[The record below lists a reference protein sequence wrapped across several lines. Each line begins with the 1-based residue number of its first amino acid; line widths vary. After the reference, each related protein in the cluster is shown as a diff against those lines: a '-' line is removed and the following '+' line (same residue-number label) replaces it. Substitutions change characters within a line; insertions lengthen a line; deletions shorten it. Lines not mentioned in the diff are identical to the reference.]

1 MSDPL
6 YLDHAATTPP
16 LPEAMEAFRKAAAEA
31 WANPGSLHGA
41 GAVAARLLE
50 TSRRELREAFGAR
63 KYRVIWTATGTEAN
77 HLGIQGMA
85 RTLRT
90 RAEAAAGRAGFD
102 RARVLVGAVEHPSS
116 LQAAHALEEE
126 GFAVE
131 ELPVDSAGIVRP
143 GVLEERLGPDVAL
156 VSVHWVNN
164 ELGTVNPIAE
174 LVAATRGA
182 APNALFHCD
191 AVQGAGKLPQPLDLL
206 GADTLSVAA
215 HKIGGLRGC
224 AALLLRDG
232 APEPQPIFVGGG
244 HEGGLRSGTENVMG
258 IAAFVA
264 AAQVRAQML
273 TDDPRCLLD
282 RRVALLRRLQAVA
295 PELVVLGSDREA
307 ETQGAVLSIAIPGI
321 RAETFLH
328 MMEAEGVYVG
338 SGSACHT
345 HGAKESRVLAAID
358 LAPELRDCVLR
369 LSLAGT
375 ETDADLDR
383 AAAAFA
389 TASAAFA
396 GSA

>member
-1 MSDPL
+1 MSEPL

-50 TSRRELREAFGAR
+50 TSRRELREALGAR
-63 KYRVIWTATGTEAN
+63 KFRVVWTATGTEAN

-85 RTLRT
+85 RQVRS
-90 RAEAAAGRAGFD
+90 
-102 RARVLVGAVEHPSS
+102 ARRILVGAVEHPSS
-116 LQAAHALEEE
+116 LQAAQALASE
-126 GFAVE
+126 GYTVE
-131 ELPVDSAGIVRP
+131 ELPVDDTGIVRP
-143 GVLEERLGPDVAL
+143 EVLDERLGSDVAL

-182 APNALFHCD
+182 APEAVFHCD
-191 AVQGAGKLPQPLDLL
+191 AVQGAGKLTQPLDLL
-206 GADTLSVAA
+206 GADTLAVAA

-224 AALLLRDG
+224 AALLLREG
-232 APEPQPIFVGGG
+232 AAEPAPLFVGGG

-264 AAQVRAQML
+264 AAQVRARML
-273 TDDPRCLLD
+273 TDNPRCLLD
-282 RRVALLRRLQAVA
+282 RRATLLQRLQGVV
-295 PELVVLGSDREA
+295 PELLVLGSDLEA
-307 ETQGAVLSIAIPGI
+307 ETQGAVLSIAVPGI

-328 MMEAEGVYVG
+328 MMEAEGVYIG

-345 HGAKESRVLAAID
+345 RGAKESRVLAAIG

-369 LSLAGT
+369 LSLSGT
-375 ETDADLDR
+375 ETDIELNH

-389 TASAAFA
+389 QAATAFT

>member
-1 MSDPL
+1 MSDSL

-16 LPEAMEAFRKAAAEA
+16 LPEAMVAFRAAAEQA

-41 GAVAARLLE
+41 GAIAARLVE
-50 TSRRELREAFGAR
+50 RSRRELREALGAR

-85 RTLRT
+85 RTVRKA
-90 RAEAAAGRAGFD
+90 R
-102 RARVLVGAVEHPSS
+102 RVLVGAVEHPSS
-116 LQAAHALEEE
+116 LQAAQALAAE
-126 GFAVE
+126 GYAVE
-131 ELPVDSAGIVRP
+131 ELPVDHAGIVRP
-143 GVLEERLGPDVAL
+143 EVLAERLGPDVAL

-164 ELGTVNPIAE
+164 ELGSVNPIAE

-182 APNALFHCD
+182 APDALFHCD
-191 AVQGAGKLPQPLDLL
+191 AVQGVGKLPHPLDLL
-206 GADTLSVAA
+206 GTDTLSIAA

-224 AALLLRDG
+224 AALLLREG

-273 TDDPRCLLD
+273 LDDPRCFLD
-282 RRVALLRRLQAVA
+282 RRAALLHRLQKIA
-295 PELVVLGSDREA
+295 PELLVLGSDEEA
-307 ETQGAVLSIAIPGI
+307 ETQGAVLSIAVPGI

-328 MMEAEGVYVG
+328 MMEAEGVYIG
-338 SGSACHT
+338 SGSACHAG
-345 HGAKESRVLAAID
+345 GAKESRVLSAVN

-369 LSLAGT
+369 LSLCGT
-375 ETDADLDR
+375 ETDAELER
-383 AAAAFA
+383 ATAAFEK
-389 TASAAFA
+389 AAVQFA
-396 GSA
+396 R

>member
-1 MSDPL
+1 VSDPL

-85 RTLRT
+85 RTQRKA
-90 RAEAAAGRAGFD
+90 R
-102 RARVLVGAVEHPSS
+102 RVLVGAVEHPSS
-116 LQAAHALEEE
+116 LQAAEALASE
-126 GFAVE
+126 GYTVE
-131 ELPVDSAGIVRP
+131 ELPVDSGGIVRP
-143 GVLEERLGPDVAL
+143 EVLDERLGPDVAL

-182 APNALFHCD
+182 APE
-191 AVQGAGKLPQPLDLL
+191 PLDLL
-206 GADTLSVAA
+206 GADTLAVAA

-224 AALLLRDG
+224 AALLLREG
-232 APEPQPIFVGGG
+232 AAEPAPLFVGGG

-273 TDDPRCLLD
+273 ADDPRCLLD
-282 RRVALLRRLQAVA
+282 RRAALLHRLKGVA
-295 PELVVLGSDREA
+295 PELVVLGSDRES
-307 ETQGAVLSIAIPGI
+307 EIQGAVLSIAVPGI

-328 MMEAEGVYVG
+328 MMEAEGVYIG

-369 LSLAGT
+369 LSLSGT
-375 ETDADLDR
+375 ETEADFKR
-383 AAAAFA
+383 TTAAFEK
-389 TASAAFA
+389 AAVQFA
-396 GSA
+396 R